1 MGIISINNGY
11 WATKVITSKERFIF
25 DSKAELAAD
34 EYTNTFIVDGNK
46 YKVGEGRRDIGLDKS
61 ANVIQLACISKALS
75 KSTYDEYKIITSLP
89 ANIYINK
96 DERKNYTNN
105 IKTLNPKIKDVKIY
119 MEGAAAQLADLEWY
133 KEKLVV
139 LIDIGGL
146 TINIM
151 IFEDG
156 KLVSGTQDTFNL
168 GTIILDNKI
177 RAALT
182 SAMCDNYTD
191 YQIPYLFNSDDQK
204 IKKVIAEEIEKHF
217 EEIDQAIKKKGYPS
231 RIQQRFTG
239 GGALRLKKYIMDVL
253 HGYIGKD
260 PVWENAQGQFMLGS
274 VVWPY
279 EI

>member
-25 DSKAELAAD
+25 DSKAELATD
-34 EYTNTFIVDGNK
+34 EYTNTFLVDGTN

-61 ANVIQLACISKALS
+61 ANNIQLACISKALS

-96 DERKNYTNN
+96 EGREKYANN
-105 IKTLNPKIKDVKIY
+105 IKVLNPKIKDVKIY

-133 KEKLVV
+133 KGKLVV

-151 IFEDG
+151 VFEDG
-156 KLVSGTQDTFNL
+156 KLVYGTQDTLNL
-168 GTIILDNKI
+168 GTIILDNRI

-182 SAMCDNYTD
+182 STMCDNFTD
-191 YQIPYLFNSDDQK
+191 YQIPYLFNTDDNK
-204 IKKVIAEEIEKHF
+204 IKKVIDEETERYF
-217 EEIDQAIKKKGYPS
+217 SEIDQELKKKGYPS
-231 RIQQRFTG
+231 GVEKRFTG
-239 GGALRLKKYIMDVL
+239 GGSLRLKNYIENIL
-253 HGYIGKD
+253 HGYVGKD
-260 PVWENAQGQFMLGS
+260 PVWENAEGQFMLGS